1 MLNLEWRRVRVL
13 LVCCGGVSRS
23 YDLLLWDHG
32 KREGVPC
39 FFFFLLGE
47 LLYSSKINERD

>member
-13 LVCCGGVSRS
+13 WVCCGGVSRS

-39 FFFFLLGE
+39 FFFFC
-47 LLYSSKINERD
+47 

>member
-13 LVCCGGVSRS
+13 WVRCGGVSRS

-39 FFFFLLGE
+39 FFFVRRATLLI
-47 LLYSSKINERD
+47 KNERD